1 MATQP
6 LGSTICEMSQ
16 MATRVWGAV
25 SHLSIEGCTLPGE
38 SPETNFK
45 IFKVDAIEIHEW

>member
-16 MATRVWGAV
+16 MATGVWGAV
-25 SHLSIEGCTLPGE
+25 SHLLIGLIP
-38 SPETNFK
+38 N
-45 IFKVDAIEIHEW
+45 VMIEICNEGGKTV